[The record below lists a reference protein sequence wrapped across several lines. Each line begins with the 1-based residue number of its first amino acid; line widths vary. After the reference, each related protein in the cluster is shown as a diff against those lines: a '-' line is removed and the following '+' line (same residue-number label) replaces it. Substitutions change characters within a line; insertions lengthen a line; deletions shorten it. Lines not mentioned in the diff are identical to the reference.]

1 MSAES
6 ELYAALTGLPALTA
20 LVSARIYPDAIPEDV
35 TLPAVVTARQGTE
48 PVISINGTK
57 LGEFAQ
63 MIVSAWAP
71 TRTLAESIGDQIT
84 EALRIAGNQ
93 VTNRAGSYDE
103 ETGFFAVTIDT
114 TWFIAA

>member
-1 MSAES
+1 MGAGPGGNGIAFGISS
-6 ELYAALTGLPALTA
+6 C
-20 LVSARIYPDAIPEDV
+20 RIGIE
-35 TLPAVVTARQGTE
+35 RRMF
-48 PVISINGTK
+48 
-57 LGEFAQ
+57 GEFAQ